1 MVMCEKLEKL
11 EKLVK
16 LPRKIVVISLSPLT
30 QSFFVRLKP
39 RKFQFI
45 CDFKVFHVYSKNI

>member
-11 EKLVK
+11 EKLVE

-45 CDFKVFHVYSKNI
+45 CDFKVFHVYFKNI